1 MKIILATNNQNKI
14 KEIREILE
22 RLGIE
27 VFPLDHIEGQPPQI
41 VEDGKT
47 FLANARKK
55 ALAIA
60 EWAGMPALADDSGL
74 IVDALGGEPGV
85 VSSRYAG
92 IEGGSVANNNLLL
105 EKMEKVPDGQRNAR
119 FLCVICLATPS
130 GRTWETD
137 GTVEGWITREKRGT
151 GGFGYDPVFLYK
163 PAGMTFAQ
171 MGSREK
177 NTVSHRAR
185 AITAMAKRITD
196 IQEELEKLS

>member
-22 RLGIE
+22 RPGIE

-92 IEGGSVANNNLLL
+92 IEGDSVTNNNLLL
-105 EKMEKVPDGQRNAR
+105 ERMEKVSDGQRTAR
-119 FLCVICLATPS
+119 FLCVICLAKPS

-151 GGFGYDPVFLYK
+151 GGFGYDPIFLYK

-185 AITAMAKRITD
+185 AITAMARRIPN

>member
-1 MKIILATNNQNKI
+1 MKIIFATNNQNKI

-22 RLGIE
+22 RPGIE

-92 IEGGSVANNNLLL
+92 IEGDSVTNNNLLL
-105 EKMEKVPDGQRNAR
+105 ERMEKVPDGQRTAR
-119 FLCVICLATPS
+119 FLCVICLATPG

-151 GGFGYDPVFLYK
+151 GGFGYDPIFLYK

>member
-1 MKIILATNNQNKI
+1 MKIVLATNNKNKVE
-14 KEIREILE
+14 EIREILE
-22 RLGIE
+22 RPGLEILSLNHVEGEPPE
-27 VFPLDHIEGQPPQI
+27 V

-47 FLANARKK
+47 FLENARKK

-92 IEGGSVANNNLLL
+92 KEGDSVANNALLQ
-105 EKMEKVPDGQRNAR
+105 EKMEDVPDNRRTAR

-130 GRTWETD
+130 GRMWETD
-137 GTVEGWITREKRGT
+137 GIVEGWITREKRGT

-163 PAGMTFAQ
+163 PSGMTFAQ

-185 AITAMAKRITD
+185 AITAMARKIPD
-196 IQEELEKLS
+196 IQEELENLS